1 MRLLVIFCHPVPD
14 SFGAALR
21 DRVVDSA
28 RAAGHDVRLKDLY
41 AEGFDPVMSA
51 AERIGYHDAGTN
63 EIPVA
68 KELEALRWAEGLIFV
83 HPTWWYAQPAMLKGW
98 LDRVLIPH
106 VAFTMPTE
114 DTPIGP
120 GLTHIRLVAQI
131 TTLGS
136 PWWLWTL
143 MGRPGRDILMR
154 GLAAC
159 CAPRCKTIFMG
170 LHKMDTAS
178 ASDRTTFLT
187 RVAKRVA
194 RIPL

>member
-1 MRLLVIFCHPVPD
+1 MRLLVIFCHPVPN
-14 SFGAALR
+14 SFAAALR
-21 DRVVDSA
+21 DQVLESA
-28 RAAGHDVRLKDLY
+28 RSAGHELRLKDLY

-51 AERIGYHDAGTN
+51 DERLGYHNAGTN
-63 EIPVA
+63 ELPVA

-106 VAFTMPTE
+106 VAFIMPT
-114 DTPIGP
+114 DLGPIGP

-154 GLAAC
+154 GVASC
-159 CAPRCKTIFMG
+159 CAKGCKTIFMG
-170 LHKMDTAS
+170 LHKMDSAS
-178 ASDRTTFLT
+178 HSDRTKFMA
-187 RVAKRVA
+187 RVAARIA